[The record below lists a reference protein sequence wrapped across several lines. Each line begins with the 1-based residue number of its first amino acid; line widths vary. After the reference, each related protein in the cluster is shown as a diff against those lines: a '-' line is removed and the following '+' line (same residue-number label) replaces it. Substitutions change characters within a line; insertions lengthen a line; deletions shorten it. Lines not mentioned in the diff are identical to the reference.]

1 MRVLDWQDLITGQPL
16 PRPAAMTIGV
26 FDGVHRGHQA
36 LITRIVGRGL
46 EPVVVTFRQNP
57 RLFFDSANYMGDISS
72 LAQKLSLFES
82 LGVAITI
89 LIDFSSDFSRLSGR
103 DFIDFLTTYG
113 NMAYLV
119 IGAQFRCGHG
129 LDTDAVLIKRVNEQN
144 GVETELVDMVLDGA
158 ETVSSSRIRA
168 AIRAGDFGAAEA
180 DMGRAFT
187 LDIESADSSSTA
199 PDNWK
204 RCSVRRLLPP
214 DGTYRVVV
222 AERETEIEITN
233 GTIMLPAFLD
243 AAHVT
248 HIKFLKNI

>member
-1 MRVLDWQDLITGQPL
+1 MRILDWQDLINSQPL

-72 LAQKLSLFES
+72 LTQKLSLFES
-82 LGVAITI
+82 LGVACTI
-89 LIDFSSDFSRLSGR
+89 LIDFSSDFSKLSGR

-129 LDTDAVLIKRVNEQN
+129 LDTDAALIRRVNEQH
-144 GVETELVDMVLDGA
+144 GVMTELVEPVLDGA
-158 ETVSSSRIRA
+158 EPVSSSRIRA

-187 LDIESADSSSTA
+187 LDLGSA
-199 PDNWK
+199 
-204 RCSVRRLLPP
+204 RRLLPP
-214 DGTYRVVV
+214 DGTYRVVL

-233 GTIMLPAFLD
+233 GTIMLPASLD
-243 AAHVT
+243 AACVT
-248 HIKFLKNI
+248 HITFLKNIS

>member
-1 MRVLDWQDLITGQPL
+1 
-16 PRPAAMTIGV
+16 MTIGV

-36 LITRIVGRGL
+36 LISRIVGWGL

-82 LGVAITI
+82 LGVACTI
-89 LIDFSSDFSRLSGR
+89 LIDFSSDFSKLSGR

-129 LDTDAVLIKRVNEQN
+129 LDTDAALIKRVNERN
-144 GVETELVDMVLDGA
+144 GVATELVDPVLDGA
-158 ETVSSSRIRA
+158 EPVSSSRIRV
-168 AIRAGDFGAAEA
+168 AIRAGDFGAAETS
-180 DMGRAFT
+180 MGRAFT
-187 LDIESADSSSTA
+187 LDLGSA
-199 PDNWK
+199 
-204 RCSVRRLLPP
+204 RRLLPP

-222 AERETEIEITN
+222 AEREAEIEITN
-233 GTIMLPAFLD
+233 GTIMLPASLD

>member
-1 MRVLDWQDLITGQPL
+1 LINGQPL

-36 LITRIVGRGL
+36 LISRIVGWGL

-82 LGVAITI
+82 LGVACTI
-89 LIDFSSDFSRLSGR
+89 LIDFSSDFSKLSGR

-129 LDTDAVLIKRVNEQN
+129 LDTDAALIKRVNERN
-144 GVETELVDMVLDGA
+144 GVATELVDPVLDGA
-158 ETVSSSRIRA
+158 EPVSSSRIRV
-168 AIRAGDFGAAEA
+168 AIRAGDFGAAETS
-180 DMGRAFT
+180 MGRAFT
-187 LDIESADSSSTA
+187 LDLGSA
-199 PDNWK
+199 
-204 RCSVRRLLPP
+204 RRLLPP

-222 AERETEIEITN
+222 AEREAEIEITN
-233 GTIMLPAFLD
+233 GTIMLPASLD

>member
-1 MRVLDWQDLITGQPL
+1 MRILDWQDLINAQPL

-36 LITRIVGRGL
+36 LISRIVGRGL

-72 LAQKLSLFES
+72 LAQKLSLFDS
-82 LGVAITI
+82 LGVACTI
-89 LIDFSSDFSRLSGR
+89 LIDFSSDFSKLSGR
-103 DFIDFLTTYG
+103 DFIDFLTMYG

-129 LDTDAVLIKRVNEQN
+129 LDTDAALIRRVNEQH
-144 GVETELVDMVLDGA
+144 GVATELVEPVLDGA
-158 ETVSSSRIRA
+158 EPVSSSRIRA

-187 LDIESADSSSTA
+187 LDLGSG
-199 PDNWK
+199 
-204 RCSVRRLLPP
+204 RRLLPP
-214 DGTYRVVV
+214 DGIYRVVL

-233 GTIMLPAFLD
+233 GTIMLPASLD
-243 AAHVT
+243 AACVT
-248 HIKFLKNI
+248 HITFLKNIS